1 VQDFPPAGNP
11 AGGNVPARLADLVS
25 YVRTMRCWRVLG
37 VAAAGRLRF
46 ALAGLALLAGLAHV
60 LVALPSA
67 SAATGHRFLGS
78 ISEAPIGTPLQ
89 EPGPV
94 AMDRAD
100 GDLFVGDL
108 GARTVDVFSDSG
120 AFLGQLGEEI
130 EPAAIAVDEADGD
143 VYVATGDERAVLV
156 FKPNGSGGYQLLS
169 EWTGAEMPGK
179 EFGEPVGV
187 AVDDSASSSAGD
199 VYVVA
204 PEGPNGEEGV
214 VDVLEPHGPGSEEAS
229 EGELVR
235 TLQGAKLQEP
245 NGVAVDPRNGRVY
258 VADSSQGRVYEYGAS
273 GSFEG
278 KLKGTGSPQGSFEGE
293 EGETGNVTA
302 LAVDPTS
309 GDLLVLEAERRV
321 VVEFNASGEW
331 QGWIT
336 GTPTGPFAEPS
347 GLAGGTA
354 GEVFVADAGLHV
366 VDRFGPPVVVPDVKT
381 AAASKL
387 TRTGASLNGIVD
399 GGGKAATYR
408 FEWGTSEALGS
419 STPAQASGGVE
430 EKASASLSNLHAGT
444 TYFFRVSAENE
455 NGGNVGAVREF
466 TTPPAVEGV
475 GTGAVEGLQPTEA
488 TLTGTLTPGGVEA
501 HYYFEWGTTSS
512 YGRYSPAL
520 PPGVDAGAGET
531 PVTAQAPLSGL
542 APNTTYHYRLVAV
555 NEFGVTAGAD
565 AKFTT
570 PGPPRIAGE
579 PPSGIGH
586 ETATIK
592 ARIDPD
598 ERETKYRFEY
608 GESAAYE
615 HEVPIG
621 GASIPAGETQVSVAV
636 ALTGLNLGVTYHYRV
651 VATNA
656 AGTTAQPDQRF
667 TTIPP
672 ALIDEEAV
680 THVSATAATLQTE
693 INPLGHETTYYFQ
706 YGTANCAL
714 EASSCSDSPEAP
726 GAGIGA
732 GEADQA
738 RSLSLQELT
747 PDTTYSYRVV
757 AINSLGT
764 ENGPLRTFTTG
775 SSTSS
780 FTLPDGRAWELVSQD
795 KSGTPIEALTREGG
809 LILAAEDGDSLTYV
823 ADGSIGEEVQGNRA
837 PEMQQVIATRTSEG
851 WHSQDVS
858 TPQSRAQGVAP
869 GAAPEYQFFTP
880 DLSSALV
887 EPVGVEPPL
896 TPEVTQT
903 TMYIRDNE
911 TSSYLPLVY
920 QGDVAP
926 GTSFGGQVHFV
937 GATPGLEDVVIQSRV
952 ALTGPASG
960 PGLYEWS
967 DGKLHYVTVLPDGTL
982 PHETALGFAHVAAN
996 AISSDGTRVIWTN
1009 STENPAH
1016 LYMTDTD
1023 TGQTLQ
1029 LDAAQGASEPTSGSA
1044 RFQTATSDGSRVFF
1058 TDTQKLTEGSSAE
1071 PTFGKADLYECE
1083 IVEREGKLACQLKDL
1098 TADPNAGEYAA
1109 VQGFLLGASAD
1120 GSSVFL
1126 VAQGVLA
1133 DNENAG
1139 GERATGGSDNLYE
1152 LHEAGGAWTS
1162 TFIAGL
1168 SSEDGPEWEG
1178 NRQANPAYVTARVSP
1193 NGRYLAFMSAASLTG
1208 YDNVDANSGKRDEE
1222 VFLYDAG
1229 SGSIT
1234 CVSCDPS
1241 GARPAG
1247 VLDTEEAGEGLGL
1260 VVDRRKVWIGHY
1272 LAGNIPGWTAQ
1283 SLTTALF
1290 QSRYLSDEGR
1300 LFFNSPD
1307 DLVPA
1312 ASNGKNDVYEYE
1324 PAGVGGCESA
1334 SAGCV
1339 SLISSGSSPQ
1349 ESAFLE
1355 ATPSGDDVFFL
1366 TSAQLSPQETDTGF
1380 HIYDARVCTQ
1390 ASPCLNAQTTTAGSC
1405 GTANACRPAPPGQV
1419 STIGPAGT
1427 AALSGST
1434 NVVSAVTPKQEK
1446 RGVKVSSKRPTREQ
1460 LLAAALKA
1468 CKKVH
1473 GKHKRKACEVRARE
1487 RFGVRAKAKGK
1498 RSSARART
1506 KTGRAGRSAARV
1518 TR

>member
-1 VQDFPPAGNP
+1 MCAMTWWRF
-11 AGGNVPARLADLVS
+11 LV
-25 YVRTMRCWRVLG
+25 
-37 VAAAGRLRF
+37 VAVAGRWRF
-46 ALAGLALLAGLAHV
+46 SLGGWV
-60 LVALPSA
+60 LVAGLVLVLVAPSVA
-67 SAATGHRFLGS
+67 LAATGHRFLS
-78 ISEAPIGTPLQ
+78 AISEAPIGTPLQ

-94 AMDRAD
+94 AVNHAD

-108 GARTVDVFSDSG
+108 GSQTVDVFSGSG
-120 AFLGQLGEEI
+120 VFLGQLGEEI

-143 VYVATGDERAVLV
+143 VYVATGGERSVLV
-156 FKPNGSGGYQLLS
+156 FTPAGSGGYRLSS
-169 EWTGAEMPGK
+169 EWTGAGTPDT
-179 EFGEPVGV
+179 EFGEAVGV
-187 AVDDSASSSAGD
+187 AVDNSTSGSAGE

-204 PEGPNGEEGV
+204 SEGSDGEEGV
-214 VDVLEPHGPGSEEAS
+214 VDVLRPHGPGPEEAG
-229 EGELVR
+229 EGEFVR
-235 TLQGAKLQEP
+235 TLQGAELEEP

-278 KLKGTGSPQGSFEGE
+278 KIKGTGSPQGSFEGT

-321 VVEFNASGEW
+321 VSEFDSSGEW

-336 GTPTGPFAEPS
+336 ATPAGPFAEPS
-347 GLAGGTA
+347 GVASGAGG
-354 GEVFVADAGLHV
+354 EVLVADLGLQL
-366 VDRFGPPVVVPDVKT
+366 VDRFGPAVVVPDVKT

-387 TRTGASLNGIVD
+387 TRTGATLNGAVNGD
-399 GGGKAATYR
+399 GKAATYR
-408 FEWGTSEALGS
+408 FEWGATEALGS

-430 EKASASLSNLHAGT
+430 EKVSASLSGLHAGA
-444 TYFFRVSAENE
+444 TYFFRLGAENE
-455 NGGNVGAVREF
+455 NGGNVGVIREF

-475 GTGAVEGLQPTEA
+475 GTGAVEDLQPTEA

-501 HYYFEWGTTSS
+501 HYYFEWGTTSN
-512 YGRYSPAL
+512 YGRYTPMP
-520 PPGVDAGAGET
+520 PPGVDVGAGGA
-531 PVTAQAPLSGL
+531 PVSAHGPLSGL
-542 APNTTYHYRLVAV
+542 TPNTTYHFRLVAV
-555 NEFGVTAGAD
+555 NEFGVTAGSD

-570 PGPPRIAGE
+570 SGPPRITGE
-579 PPSGIGH
+579 APSGVGH

-592 ARIDPD
+592 AKIDPD
-598 ERETKYRFEY
+598 ELETKYRFEY
-608 GESAAYE
+608 GESTSYE

-621 GASIPAGETQVSVAV
+621 GASMPAGETPVSVSVA
-636 ALTGLNLGVTYHYRV
+636 LSGLELGATYHYRV
-651 VATNA
+651 VATNS

-667 TTIPP
+667 TTVPP

-714 EASSCSDSPEAP
+714 EPAGCSDSPEPP
-726 GAGIGA
+726 GAGVGS

-738 RSLSLQELT
+738 RSLSLQALT
-747 PDTTYSYRVV
+747 PATTYFYRVV
-757 AINSLGT
+757 TVNSLGT
-764 ENGPLRTFTTG
+764 EDGPLHTFTTPPP
-775 SSTSS
+775 TSS
-780 FTLPDGRAWELVSQD
+780 FTLPDGRAWELVSED

-809 LILAAEDGDSLTYV
+809 LILASEDGDSLTYV
-823 ADGSIGEEVQGNRA
+823 ADGAIGEEAQGNRA
-837 PEMQQVIATRTSEG
+837 PEMQQVIATRTPEG

-880 DLSSALV
+880 DLASALV

-896 TPEVTQT
+896 APEVTQT
-903 TMYIRDNE
+903 TIYLRDNE
-911 TSSYLPLVY
+911 SGGYLPLVY
-920 QGDVAP
+920 QGNVPP
-926 GTSFGGQVHFV
+926 GTTFGGQIHFV
-937 GATPGLEDVVIQSRV
+937 GATPGLEHVVIQSRV
-952 ALTGPASG
+952 ALTGPGSG

-967 DGKLHYVTVLPDGTL
+967 EGRLHYISVLPDGTL
-982 PHETALGFAHVAAN
+982 PHETALGFAHVAAT
-996 AISSDGTRVIWTN
+996 AISSDGTRVIWTD

-1016 LYMTDTD
+1016 LYMTDTA
-1023 TGQTLQ
+1023 TGQTVQ

-1044 RFQTATSDGSRVFF
+1044 RFQTATSHGSRVFF

-1071 PTFGKADLYECE
+1071 PTFGKSDLYECE
-1083 IVEREGKLACQLKDL
+1083 MVEREGKLACRLRDL
-1098 TADPNAGEYAA
+1098 TADPNSAEYAA
-1109 VQGFLLGASAD
+1109 VQGFLPGASAD
-1120 GSSVFL
+1120 GSNVFL

-1133 DNENAG
+1133 DDENAG
-1139 GERATGGSDNLYE
+1139 GERATGGADNLYE
-1152 LHEAGGAWTS
+1152 LHETGGAWAT

-1178 NRQANPAYVTARVSP
+1178 NRQANPAFVTARVSP
-1193 NGRYLAFMSAASLTG
+1193 DGRYLAFMSAASLTG
-1208 YDNVDANSGKRDEE
+1208 YDNVDVNSGKRDEE
-1222 VFLYDAG
+1222 VFLYDA
-1229 SGSIT
+1229 SSDSLT

-1241 GARPAG
+1241 GARPVG

-1272 LAGNIPGWTAQ
+1272 LAGNLPGWTAQ

-1290 QSRYLSDEGR
+1290 QPRYLSDEGR

-1324 PAGVGGCESA
+1324 PAGAGGCES
-1334 SAGCV
+1334 SSGGCV

-1366 TSAQLSPQETDTGF
+1366 TSAQLSPQETDSGF

-1390 ASPCLNAQTTTAGSC
+1390 ASPCLNAQSTTAGGCS
-1405 GTANACRPAPPGQV
+1405 TADACRPAPAGQV
-1419 STIGPAGT
+1419 SAIGPAGT

-1434 NVVSAVTPKQEK
+1434 NVVSSVTAKQEK
-1446 RGVKVSSKRPTREQ
+1446 RGVKSSSKPPTRKQ
-1460 LLAAALKA
+1460 LLTAALKA
-1468 CKKVH
+1468 CKKLH
-1473 GKHKRKACEVRARE
+1473 RKHRRKACEAKARR
-1487 RFGVRAKAKGK
+1487 RFAVKPKAKGK
-1498 RSSARART
+1498 RSSEHAGA
-1506 KTGRAGRSAARV
+1506 KTGHAGRSTARV
-1518 TR
+1518 PR

>member
-1 VQDFPPAGNP
+1 
-11 AGGNVPARLADLVS
+11 
-25 YVRTMRCWRVLG
+25 M
-37 VAAAGRLRF
+37 LRF
-46 ALAGLALLAGLAHV
+46 ALAGLVVVAGSV
-60 LVALPSA
+60 LVLAAPSVAL
-67 SAATGHRFLGS
+67 AATGHAFLS
-78 ISEAPIGTPLQ
+78 AISEAPIGTPLQ
-89 EPGPV
+89 EPGSMAV
-94 AMDRAD
+94 DHAD

-108 GARTVDVFSDSG
+108 GARTVDVFSSAG
-120 AFLGQLGEEI
+120 VFLGSIGEEI
-130 EPAAIAVDEADGD
+130 EPASIAVDEAAGD
-143 VYVATGDERAVLV
+143 VYVATAGERSVLV
-156 FKPNGSGGYQLLS
+156 FTPTGSGGYRLLS
-169 EWTGAEMPGK
+169 EWTGAGTPGK
-179 EFGEPVGV
+179 EFGEPLGI
-187 AVDDSASSSAGD
+187 AVDNSTSSSAGE

-214 VDVLEPHGPGSEEAS
+214 VDVLRPRGPGPEEAG
-229 EGELVR
+229 EGEFVR

-258 VADSSQGRVYEYGAS
+258 IADTSQGRVYEYGAS
-273 GSFEG
+273 GAFEG
-278 KLKGTGSPQGSFEGE
+278 KIKGAGSPQGSFEGE
-293 EGETGNVTA
+293 EDETGNVSA

-309 GDLLVLEAERRV
+309 GDLLVLEAERHEV
-321 VVEFNASGEW
+321 DEFNASGEW
-331 QGWIT
+331 RGWLT
-336 GTPTGPFAEPS
+336 GTSSGPFGEPS
-347 GLAGGTA
+347 GVASGA
-354 GEVFVADAGLHV
+354 VGEVFIAEAGLHA
-366 VDRFGPPVVVPDVKT
+366 VDRFGPPTVVPDVKT
-381 AAASKL
+381 APASKL
-387 TRTGASLNGIVD
+387 TRTGVIVNGTVD
-399 GGGKAATYR
+399 GDGKAASYR

-430 EKASASLSNLHAGT
+430 EKAFASLSGLHAGT
-444 TYFFRVSAENE
+444 TYFFRLSAENE
-455 NGGNVGAVREF
+455 NGGNVGVIREF
-466 TTPPAVEGV
+466 TTLPAVEGI
-475 GTGAVEGLQPTEA
+475 GTGAVEDLQPTEA
-488 TLTGTLTPGGVEA
+488 TLTGMLTPGGVEA

-512 YGRYSPAL
+512 YGRYSPAP
-520 PPGVDAGAGET
+520 PPGIDAGAGGT
-531 PVTAQAPLSGL
+531 PVTAQGPLSGL
-542 APNTTYHYRLVAV
+542 TPNTTYHYRLVAV
-555 NEFGVTAGAD
+555 NEFGVTAGSD
-565 AKFTT
+565 VKFTT
-570 PGPPRIAGE
+570 SGPPRITGE
-579 PPSGIGH
+579 PPRGVGH
-586 ETATIK
+586 ETATITAK
-592 ARIDPD
+592 IDPD
-598 ERETKYRFEY
+598 ELETKYRFEY

-621 GASIPAGETQVSVAV
+621 GAGIPAGETPVSVSVA
-636 ALTGLNLGVTYHYRV
+636 LSGLKLGVTYHYRV
-651 VATNA
+651 VATNS

-667 TTIPP
+667 TTVPP

-693 INPLGHETTYYFQ
+693 INPLGYETSYYFQ
-706 YGTANCAL
+706 FGTANCAL
-714 EASSCSDSPEAP
+714 EPAGCGDSPQAP
-726 GAGIGA
+726 GAGLGS

-747 PDTTYSYRVV
+747 PGTTYSYRVV

-764 ENGPLRTFTTG
+764 EDGPLRTFTTRP
-775 SSTSS
+775 STSS
-780 FTLPDGRAWELVSQD
+780 STLPDGRAWELVSQD

-823 ADGSIGEEVQGNRA
+823 ADGAVGEEVQGDRA
-837 PEMQQVIATRTSEG
+837 PEMQQVIASRTLEA

-896 TPEVTQT
+896 APEVTQT
-903 TMYIRDNE
+903 TMYVRDNE

-920 QGDVAP
+920 QGNVAP
-926 GTSFGGQVHFV
+926 GTSFGGQIHFV
-937 GATPGLEDVVIQSRV
+937 GATPGLEHVVIQSRV
-952 ALTGPASG
+952 ALTGPGSG

-967 DGKLHYVTVLPDGTL
+967 DGKLHYLSLLPDGTL

-996 AISSDGTRVIWTN
+996 AISSDGGRVIWTS

-1016 LYMTDTD
+1016 LYMTNTA
-1023 TGQTLQ
+1023 TGQTVQ

-1083 IVEREGKLACQLKDL
+1083 IVEREGELACQLKDL

-1109 VQGFLLGASAD
+1109 VQGFPLGASAD

-1126 VAQGVLA
+1126 IAQGVLA

-1139 GERATGGSDNLYE
+1139 GERAAGGSDNLYE
-1152 LHEAGGAWTS
+1152 LHEAGGAWT
-1162 TFIAGL
+1162 TMFIAVL

-1178 NRQANPAYVTARVSP
+1178 NKQANPAFLTARVSP

-1208 YDNVDANSGKRDEE
+1208 YDNLDVNNDKRDEE

-1229 SGSIT
+1229 SGSLT

-1247 VLDTEEAGEGLGL
+1247 VLDAEEAGEGLGL

-1290 QSRYLSDEGR
+1290 QPRYLSDEGR

-1324 PAGVGGCESA
+1324 PAGVGSCES
-1334 SAGCV
+1334 SSGGCV

-1355 ATPSGDDVFFL
+1355 ATPSGNDVFFL

-1390 ASPCLNAQTTTAGSC
+1390 ASPCLDAQSTTAGVCS
-1405 GTANACRPAPPGQV
+1405 TANACRPTPPGQV
-1419 STIGPAGT
+1419 SPIGPAGT
-1427 AALSGST
+1427 AALSGSK
-1434 NVVSAVTPKQEK
+1434 NGVPSVTAKEEK
-1446 RGVKVSSKRPTREQ
+1446 RVVKTRPKPPTREQ
-1460 LLAAALKA
+1460 LLAAALRA

-1473 GKHKRKACEVRARE
+1473 GKHKRKACEAKARR
-1487 RFGVRAKAKGK
+1487 RFGVKAKAKGK
-1498 RSSARART
+1498 RSSTRARAE
-1506 KTGRAGRSAARV
+1506 TGRTGRSTARV
-1518 TR
+1518 AR